1 MLGGVRI
8 EHTLGLAGH
17 SDADALLHAII
28 DAILGAAGLGDIGE
42 QFPDTD
48 ERYRDADSTKLLEQV
63 IQWITKRGLSV
74 TNVDATVITQAPKL
88 APYKMAMR
96 QRIAFLLGLEIQAVS
111 VKAKTNEGMGWIGSG
126 EGLAVVAVVMLGKG
140 PADLSGQVG
149 SVPEE
154 VPLVDRP
161 MPTEPV
167 GPPAL
172 PIDGHEDPGQGE
184 PMPNDP
190 VLGSVW
196 PGSLVGVSKAPMSDE
211 EGPSAEDLRES
222 QLADVEEE
230 EDELVRCRQCG
241 SQTSADN
248 DHCPRCGR
256 DMKSSLSS
264 GGFIKICLGIG
275 VIVAIVK
282 LVAMIVQMR

>member
-1 MLGGVRI
+1 MGVSTIVYPMSLVGLGYDSHRFTGGRPLVLGGVRI

-140 PADLSGQVG
+140 PADLAGQVG
-149 SVPEE
+149 SAPEE

-172 PIDGHEDPGQGE
+172 PIDGPAGI
-184 PMPNDP
+184 
-190 VLGSVW
+190 
-196 PGSLVGVSKAPMSDE
+196 
-211 EGPSAEDLRES
+211 EGPSREEIQDIEKSVPAEICFRCGAAVDEGDVTCGRCGTKLRNPP
-222 QLADVEEE
+222 
-230 EDELVRCRQCG
+230 R
-241 SQTSADN
+241 SQTGCSVVLFVMAV
-248 DHCPRCGR
+248 
-256 DMKSSLSS
+256 S
-264 GGFIKICLGIG
+264 
-275 VIVAIVK
+275 VALTVWAACAAWRW
-282 LVAMIVQMR
+282 VYAA